1 MYQQQQQR
9 QLEGVA
15 DLLANQGRYGDSML
29 VHMNP
34 VEVQGLASMSPTGS
48 LTVNPQTGQPEAF
61 LPFLV
66 PLLGSLG
73 GSALAG
79 TGAAA
84 AMGLGGLSSTAM
96 GAIGSGLASWAATGD
111 LKQGLVSGITG
122 FGIGSAMGG
131 LASGTEGAK
140 SAIAAQ
146 GAEAGAK
153 AAAQQAAVVP
163 GFDKLVSEELI
174 GKVAADASKAATT
187 GGLFNAIPVEGGINL
202 ANPEG
207 LSFGDKVGQMFSK
220 EGITALTS
228 PQALIPAAVAEGY
241 NAEIAAEEAMRKFD
255 KAGERMSEAELARQ
269 GEALLANQFNPNLTP
284 APYDPGGTDYGAQ
297 YANAGGI
304 VSLDPSDFRRRY
316 NGLMKMGG
324 PIVGMM
330 GGGEFPGNFNFGNQI
345 GVGGY
350 GNPIPAQQQAALRD
364 PYSISPGQLQDVY
377 AQQGMP
383 GFGPEIMYF
392 SPEKGAVVNPFKDW
406 VPDEIAVPVEDG
418 GEGGG
423 EGTGSP
429 PDLTAIQ
436 ALSRRYQAGEIT
448 QEQYLEALRNLGIG
462 AQAATPA
469 AETTTGT
476 TTPASGSGL
485 SAEDYANLYSQY
497 MNYSDFNISPFAEG
511 GKISGLESLLSS
523 ITDAATE
530 GVTEVGSQAV
540 LQARGKSL
548 EERFD
553 DAFLDARER
562 GAETF
567 AFEGEEY
574 SAKTAEEELSERRE
588 VEKAEDE
595 PRGPLWRRHRDD
607 KLSGEERYRRRLQK
621 EYDDFIVAN
630 RHNDAVRGPIS
641 RGAQM
646 RADALIKERE
656 GKAVGGRLDYQEGGE
671 TQVNA
676 EADRLIDLAAMAVL
690 GELPEEE
697 AGVVVQAFI
706 DEFGEEAFSTLRES
720 VLEGIVPGSQKEGEI
735 VGPGGGMDDQ
745 IMGMIGNQ
753 QPVAVSPGEYIV
765 PADVVS
771 GIGDGSTDS
780 GVQELDGM
788 LDRVRMERTNTT
800 QQPRPLR
807 KGGVLPR

>member
-9 QLEGVA
+9 RLEGVA
-15 DLLANQGRYGDSML
+15 GLLAKQGRYGDSML

-34 VEVQGLASMSPTGS
+34 IEVEGLASMSPTGS
-48 LTVNPQTGQPEAF
+48 LTVNPETGQPEAF
-61 LPFLV
+61 LPFLI

-84 AMGLGGLSSTAM
+84 AVGLGGLSSTAM

-140 SAIAAQ
+140 AAIAAQ
-146 GAEAGAK
+146 GAEEGAK

-163 GFDKLVSEELI
+163 GFDKLVSEELLA
-174 GKVAADASKAATT
+174 KVAADASKAATT
-187 GGLFNAIPVEGGINL
+187 GGLFNTIPVEGGINL
-202 ANPEG
+202 ANPEDLG
-207 LSFGDKVGQMFSK
+207 FGDKVGQMFSQ
-220 EGITALTS
+220 EGITALAS
-228 PQALIPAAVAEGY
+228 PQALLPAAVAENY
-241 NAEIAAEEAMRKFD
+241 NAEMVAEDAMRKFD
-255 KAGERMSEAELARQ
+255 KASGEMSEAELARQ
-269 GEALLANQFNPNLTP
+269 GEAILANQFNPNLTP

-304 VSLDPSDFRRRY
+304 VSLDPSDFRKRF

-324 PIVGMM
+324 PIVGMQ
-330 GGGEFPGNFNFGNQI
+330 GGGEFLGNLNYGNMV

-350 GNPIPAQQQAALRD
+350 GNAIPAQQQAALRD
-364 PYSISPGQLQDVY
+364 PYSISPEQLQDVY

-392 SPEKGAVVNPFKDW
+392 TPEKGVNPNPFKDW
-406 VPDEIAVPVEDG
+406 VPDPIAAPSEDG
-418 GEGGG
+418 GTGQTTGSEAANTTDEFIVIDLSSIGGG
-423 EGTGSP
+423 ITRVRNPAYTPPEGT
-429 PDLTAIQ
+429 A
-436 ALSRRYQAGEIT
+436 E
-448 QEQYLEALRNLGIG
+448 
-462 AQAATPA
+462 PA
-469 AETTTGT
+469 AGTTTGT
-476 TTPASGSGL
+476 TTESTGSGL

-497 MNYSDFNISPFAEG
+497 MNYGSNFNIGNISPFA
-511 GKISGLESLLSS
+511 
-523 ITDAATE
+523 
-530 GVTEVGSQAV
+530 
-540 LQARGKSL
+540 
-548 EERFD
+548 
-553 DAFLDARER
+553 
-562 GAETF
+562 
-567 AFEGEEY
+567 
-574 SAKTAEEELSERRE
+574 
-588 VEKAEDE
+588 
-595 PRGPLWRRHRDD
+595 
-607 KLSGEERYRRRLQK
+607 
-621 EYDDFIVAN
+621 
-630 RHNDAVRGPIS
+630 
-641 RGAQM
+641 
-646 RADALIKERE
+646 
-656 GKAVGGRLDYQEGGE
+656 EGGE

-697 AGVVVQAFI
+697 AGVVIQAFI

-720 VLEGIVPGSQKEGEI
+720 VLEEIVPGSQKEGEI
-735 VGPGGGMDDQ
+735 VGSGGGMDDQ

-771 GIGDGSTDS
+771 GIGDGSTDA
-780 GVQELDGM
+780 GVQQLDGM
-788 LDRVRMERTNTT
+788 LDRVRVERTNTT